1 MAREKITSKVP
12 FMGEGIKINAGLNQL
27 GMRSIGEQLFNKLLP
42 GLNNVPSRIRYYS
55 FYCWLFNRF
64 YEGIEEAKVSDFQF
78 YYKKA
83 EYLLAL
89 INSDK
94 TGIPGSTYA
103 IK

>member
-42 GLNNVPSRIRYYS
+42 GLNNVSSRIRYYS

-64 YEGIEEAKVSDFQF
+64 VS
-78 YYKKA
+78 
-83 EYLLAL
+83 
-89 INSDK
+89 IR
-94 TGIPGSTYA
+94 
-103 IK
+103 